1 MKGSYVLVVEL
12 DREKD
17 ILIGRLGYIYF
28 PRGFYAYTGSAM
40 NGLEVRLAR
49 HLRKEKRLHWH
60 IDYLLNEAEVS
71 QVILCAVE
79 PFAPRRSE
87 GAKRP
92 KNPAHGRLR
101 AECFLAQTLTK
112 EFPSIPGFGV
122 SDCKCR
128 SHLYF
133 GSRKELKAKV
143 IGTAGQAG
151 VVYETFPRGELT
163 KWHDLMIPLG
173 N

>member
-28 PRGFYAYTGSAM
+28 SRGFYAYTGSAM

-79 PFAPRRSE
+79 PFASCRSE
-87 GAKRP
+87 GEKRP
-92 KNPAHGRLR
+92 KNPAQGRLR

-112 EFPSIPGFGV
+112 EFPSIPGFGA
-122 SDCKCR
+122 SDCECN
-128 SHLYF
+128 SHLHF
-133 GSRKELKAKV
+133 ANGKDRLTSKV
-143 IGTAGQAG
+143 IEAVDQAG
-151 VVYETFPRGELT
+151 LSYKIFSKEEMEFGQ
-163 KWHDLMIPLG
+163 I
-173 N
+173 